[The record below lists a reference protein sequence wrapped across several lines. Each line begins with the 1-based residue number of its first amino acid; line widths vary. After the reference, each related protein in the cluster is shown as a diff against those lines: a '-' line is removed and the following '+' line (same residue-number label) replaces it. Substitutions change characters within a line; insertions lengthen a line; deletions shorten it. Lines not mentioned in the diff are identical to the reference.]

1 MPHRRIV
8 PSVLLL
14 AAALGCES
22 THEYFDVVRD
32 TPDVPDAGESGDGE
46 EAGDTEAPGDG
57 EDGGPVTSQDCGSA
71 GGVSVEGVVTFTGAP
86 PATSRLY
93 VSWMASLATPS
104 MPLCMMEITPVAFP
118 ARFRFTG
125 VERGAA
131 WALVALLDAD
141 GGSIPMPVAG
151 DYLASIAEGTLDLSA
166 DVSGVVLDLQPYAP

>member
-1 MPHRRIV
+1 MSQRRLA
-8 PSVLLL
+8 PLALLL
-14 AAALGCES
+14 AALGCET
-22 THEYFDVVRD
+22 THEYFDVVRETTETADD
-32 TPDVPDAGESGDGE
+32 TGEALDGD
-46 EAGDTEAPGDG
+46 D
-57 EDGGPVTSQDCGSA
+57 DGGPVTTQDCGSP
-71 GGVSVEGVVTFTGAP
+71 GGVAVEGVVTFTGTP

-104 MPLCMMEITPVAFP
+104 MPLCMVEITPVAFP

-125 VERGAA
+125 VERGAT

-166 DVSGVVLDLQPYAP
+166 DLAGITLELQPYSP